1 MPNMKSI
8 SYVSKVMAKVKVFLG
23 HKVTDRQRGQKL
35 DAPEFHSRDKKREV
49 ITKTYYNCCL
59 KGTTAKLD
67 RGCPN
72 GTNTPRGDNFSRYQ
86 NLHCDL
92 DL

>member
-1 MPNMKSI
+1 MV
-8 SYVSKVMAKVKVFLG
+8 YQVSKL
-23 HKVTDRQRGQKL
+23 DRSWNASLMYLPK
-35 DAPEFHSRDKKREV
+35 EHSSLTLLTLSKFKNRRSFPIILFE
-49 ITKTYYNCCL
+49 IR
-59 KGTTAKLD
+59 LD

-72 GTNTPRGDNFSRYQ
+72 GTNTPRRDNFSRYQ

>member
-1 MPNMKSI
+1 MGKVTCLGECLNLLASPKI
-8 SYVSKVMAKVKVFLG
+8 SQNLDKVKKYLCVFTVRRPTLIFG
-23 HKVTDRQRGQKL
+23 L
-35 DAPEFHSRDKKREV
+35 DPKPF
-49 ITKTYYNCCL
+49 Y
-59 KGTTAKLD
+59 GTFNRKLD

-86 NLHCDL
+86 KFHCDL